1 MKRESVIIYRS
12 FYESI
17 KLLPE
22 NNQIEVWSA
31 IFQFSFYGKNIE
43 LSETSKGF
51 FILIKP
57 QLLAN
62 NQRYI
67 NGVKGGKFGVL
78 GGRPKKPQRNPKETP
93 NANANVNANVNDNVN
108 DNVNA
113 NVNVNAIKT
122 RFEKFKISLLT
133 QQIFLE
139 DICMKA
145 EIKISEV
152 PQALDN
158 FIVHAIA
165 GGENHLTQK
174 EFATHFRNLCL
185 KIKSAII
192 KHTHTPH
199 YSQW

>member
-78 GGRPKKPQRNPKETP
+78 GGRPKKPQRNPKKP
-93 NANANVNANVNDNVN
+93 KKR
-108 DNVNA
+108 
-113 NVNVNAIKT
+113 I
-122 RFEKFKISLLT
+122 
-133 QQIFLE
+133 
-139 DICMKA
+139 
-145 EIKISEV
+145 
-152 PQALDN
+152 
-158 FIVHAIA
+158 
-165 GGENHLTQK
+165 
-174 EFATHFRNLCL
+174 
-185 KIKSAII
+185 
-192 KHTHTPH
+192 
-199 YSQW
+199 